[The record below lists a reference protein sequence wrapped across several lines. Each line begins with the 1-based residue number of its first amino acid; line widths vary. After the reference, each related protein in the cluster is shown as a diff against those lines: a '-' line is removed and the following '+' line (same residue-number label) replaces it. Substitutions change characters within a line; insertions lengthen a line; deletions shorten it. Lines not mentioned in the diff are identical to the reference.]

1 MFRIKD
7 LYMKNIYD
15 LKRKRIGLSK
25 EIYIN
30 FYRGEVIGLGVGSY
44 SIRKRN
50 NYIDIKDIVNVDNNI
65 LVRQSIKK
73 EGKLKF
79 SDIRDMDVIDKE
91 GNPKGVVED
100 LLIEEESFSI
110 KGLIIS
116 SGIIDKIISGRE
128 VILINDVIL
137 GEDNI
142 LFIGAS
148 GVVLKNIP
156 HHTGKDEYYKKA

>member
-1 MFRIKD
+1 MLLIR
-7 LYMKNIYD
+7 L
-15 LKRKRIGLSK
+15 
-25 EIYIN
+25 EI
-30 FYRGEVIGLGVGSY
+30 
-44 SIRKRN
+44 
-50 NYIDIKDIVNVDNNI
+50 
-65 LVRQSIKK
+65 
-73 EGKLKF
+73 
-79 SDIRDMDVIDKE
+79 
-91 GNPKGVVED
+91 PKGVVED
-100 LLIEEESFSI
+100 ILIEEESFSI

-156 HHTGKDEYYKKA
+156 HHRAKDEYYKKA